1 MKRQWADLESENER
15 NRKGGRQCEQLQRR
29 VQWREVEVEK
39 CVGGKETRE
48 RKTDGDLR
56 ATVTPGLALF
66 IQGSR
71 L

>member
-1 MKRQWADLESENER
+1 MESENEK
-15 NRKGGRQCEQLQRR
+15 NRKGGRQCERLRVR
-29 VQWREVEVEK
+29 VQRSEVEVEK
-39 CVGGKETRE
+39 CVGGKETKE

-56 ATVTPGLALF
+56 ATVTPGLVLF